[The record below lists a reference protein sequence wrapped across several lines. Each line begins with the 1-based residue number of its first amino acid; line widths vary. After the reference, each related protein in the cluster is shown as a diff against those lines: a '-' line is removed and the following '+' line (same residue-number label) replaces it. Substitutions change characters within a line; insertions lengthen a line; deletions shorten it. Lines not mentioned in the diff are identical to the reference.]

1 MFTPQFLLIFLGISL
16 LATLVGYKEGLSRLP
31 HGNKP
36 EVRKSYRLRS
46 ALRLVFIIIGIA
58 YLLLQ
63 IKGLAP
69 SVFTPT
75 VLLIALAICLLAS
88 LADYKLSVPL
98 QAYWDKPEVRRNYQ
112 MKLGL
117 RLCLILFAMG
127 YTLYSW

>member
-1 MFTPQFLLIFLGISL
+1 MFTPQFLLILLGISL
-16 LATLVGYKEGLSRLP
+16 LATLVDFRSGLSRLP
-31 HGNKP
+31 HSNKP
-36 EVRKSYRLRS
+36 EVRKSYRLRLG
-46 ALRLVFIIIGIA
+46 LRLVFILLGIG
-58 YLLLQ
+58 YVLLQ

-69 SVFTPT
+69 SIFTPP

-88 LADYKLSVPL
+88 LADYKLSLPR
-98 QAYWDKPEVRRNYQ
+98 QPYWDKPEVRRNYQ

>member
-1 MFTPQFLLIFLGISL
+1 MFTPQFLLILLGISL

-31 HGNKP
+31 HSNKP
-36 EVRKSYRLRS
+36 EVRRNYRLRLG
-46 ALRLVFIIIGIA
+46 LRLVFIIIGIA

-69 SVFTPT
+69 SIFTPP

-88 LADYKLSVPL
+88 LADYKLSLPR
-98 QAYWDKPEVRRNYQ
+98 QPYWDKPEVRRNYQ